1 MSRRQRTPLPPPHD
15 YTPEINLL
23 HSQLAALTLRWR
35 GVAPTPPSL
44 SEAVE
49 ELTTTVEELHTM
61 NEELTQSQQAAL
73 ETQQRYQELFEGVPE
88 AYLVTDL
95 QGLIQEANRAAT
107 QLFNLGRAQLTGLPL
122 AVFIA
127 REMRPA
133 FRSQLAWLRNGAEVR
148 EWVIRVQPRHNP
160 SVPVVC
166 HVAPA
171 REVDGQLIGLRW
183 LLRDMTAQQ
192 QVQETLEQQV
202 RELAMKLVYA
212 NSAVQAT
219 RDRAELRMRELHH
232 RMKNNLQ
239 VVSSLLGCQEESLQ
253 DLRASAIFQTCQ
265 GRVQAMAL
273 VHELLYQGPDL
284 ERLDLGL
291 YIRRLTLQL
300 FEAYGIDREQV
311 HLTLQADAVSV
322 DVHTAIPC
330 GLLVHEVLANC
341 LQHAFPAHQAGAVTI
356 TLRTEPAGQVALTIN
371 DTGIG
376 VPADLDVNHGGAFG
390 LRLVRALTEQ
400 LQGTL
405 VITRESGTCITLRFP
420 V

>member
-1 MSRRQRTPLPPPHD
+1 MGIGTNGGLSTRTPD
-15 YTPEINLL
+15 AVGVQSSRI
-23 HSQLAALTLRWR
+23 TLQPR
-35 GVAPTPPSL
+35 
-44 SEAVE
+44 
-49 ELTTTVEELHTM
+49 
-61 NEELTQSQQAAL
+61 
-73 ETQQRYQELFEGVPE
+73 QRYQELFEGVPE
-88 AYLVTDL
+88 AYLGTDL
-95 QGLIQEANRAAT
+95 QGLIEEANRAAA
-107 QLFNLGRAQLTGLPL
+107 QLFHLGRGKLAGLPL

-148 EWVIRVQPRHNP
+148 EWVIRVQPRHHP

-171 REVDGQLIGLRW
+171 RDVDGQLIGLRW

-212 NSAVQAT
+212 NSALQAMQ
-219 RDRAELRMRELHH
+219 DRAELRMRELHH
-232 RMKNNLQ
+232 LMKNCLQ

-265 GRVQAMAL
+265 GRAQAMAL

-284 ERLDLGL
+284 ERLDLGP

-300 FEAYGIDREQV
+300 FEAYGIDRKQV

-356 TLRTEPAGQVALTIN
+356 TLRTEPAGQVALTIY

-376 VPADLDVNHGGAFG
+376 VPADLDVNHGGSFG

-405 VITRESGTCITLRFP
+405 VITRESVTCVTLRFP

>member
-1 MSRRQRTPLPPPHD
+1 MGIGTNGGLSTRTPD
-15 YTPEINLL
+15 AVGVQSSRI
-23 HSQLAALTLRWR
+23 TLQPR
-35 GVAPTPPSL
+35 
-44 SEAVE
+44 
-49 ELTTTVEELHTM
+49 
-61 NEELTQSQQAAL
+61 
-73 ETQQRYQELFEGVPE
+73 QRYQELFEGVPE
-88 AYLVTDL
+88 AYLGTDL
-95 QGLIQEANRAAT
+95 QGLIEEANRAAA
-107 QLFNLGRAQLTGLPL
+107 QLFHLGRAQLAGLPL

-148 EWVIRVQPRHNP
+148 GWVIRVQPRHKP
-160 SVPVVC
+160 PVPVVC

-171 REVDGQLIGLRW
+171 RDVDGQLIGLRW
-183 LLRDMTAQQ
+183 LLHDMTAQQ

-212 NSAVQAT
+212 NSALQAM

-232 RMKNNLQ
+232 LMKNNLQ

-284 ERLDLGL
+284 ERLDLGP

-300 FEAYGIDREQV
+300 FEAYGIDRKQV

-356 TLRTEPAGQVALTIN
+356 TLRTEPAGQVALTIH

-376 VPADLDVNHGGAFG
+376 VPADLDVNHGGSFG

-405 VITRESGTCITLRFP
+405 VITRESGTCVTLRFP